1 MFKTTRIML
10 NGIDQPI
17 AGLYKIFKPKFGH
30 PYWEL
35 LYHNPNRTIY
45 LTGNVKIINT
55 EIKEKNK

>member
-1 MFKTTRIML
+1 ML